1 MNIINNISLKS
12 KKFVFDIIVGF
23 YDTAEEFVSIIDKT
37 ENPVMK
43 NSYIIAV
50 DGLIEKLDLASRVIS
65 DEYIE
70 ILHKNKVSK
79 KSSQKIINALDEI
92 KNSVYHVKENL
103 LNINS

>member
-1 MNIINNISLKS
+1 MTAISNISLKS
-12 KKFVFDIIVGF
+12 KNFVFDIIVGF
-23 YDTAEEFVSIIDKT
+23 YDIAEEFISLIDKT

-50 DGLIEKLDLASRVIS
+50 DGLIEKLDQSSRMIS

-70 ILHKNKVSK
+70 ILNNNKVSK

-92 KNSVYHVKENL
+92 QNIVYHVKENL
-103 LNINS
+103 STLQ

>member
-1 MNIINNISLKS
+1 MAAISNISLKS
-12 KKFVFDIIVGF
+12 KNFVFDIIVGF
-23 YDTAEEFVSIIDKT
+23 YDIAEEFISLIDKT

-50 DGLIEKLDLASRVIS
+50 DGLIEKLDQSSRIIS

-70 ILHKNKVSK
+70 ILNNNKVSK

-92 KNSVYHVKENL
+92 QNIVYHVKENL
-103 LNINS
+103 STLQ

>member
-1 MNIINNISLKS
+1 MTAISNISLKS
-12 KKFVFDIIVGF
+12 KNFVFDIIVGF
-23 YDTAEEFVSIIDKT
+23 YDIAEEFISLIDKT

-50 DGLIEKLDLASRVIS
+50 DGLIEKLDQSSRIIS

-70 ILHKNKVSK
+70 ILNNNKVSK

-92 KNSVYHVKENL
+92 QNIVYHVKENL
-103 LNINS
+103 STLQ

>member
-1 MNIINNISLKS
+1 MATISNISLKS
-12 KKFVFDIIVGF
+12 KNFVFDIIVGF
-23 YDTAEEFVSIIDKT
+23 YDIAEEFISLIDKT

-50 DGLIEKLDLASRVIS
+50 DGLIEKLDQSSRIIS

-70 ILHKNKVSK
+70 ILNNNKVSK

-92 KNSVYHVKENL
+92 QNIVYHVKENL
-103 LNINS
+103 STLQ

>member
-1 MNIINNISLKS
+1 MATISNISLKS
-12 KKFVFDIIVGF
+12 KNFVFDIIVGF
-23 YDTAEEFVSIIDKT
+23 YDIAEEFISLIDKT

-50 DGLIEKLDLASRVIS
+50 DGLIEKLDQSSRIIS

-70 ILHKNKVSK
+70 ILNNNKVSK

-92 KNSVYHVKENL
+92 QNIVYSVKENL
-103 LNINS
+103 LNLQ